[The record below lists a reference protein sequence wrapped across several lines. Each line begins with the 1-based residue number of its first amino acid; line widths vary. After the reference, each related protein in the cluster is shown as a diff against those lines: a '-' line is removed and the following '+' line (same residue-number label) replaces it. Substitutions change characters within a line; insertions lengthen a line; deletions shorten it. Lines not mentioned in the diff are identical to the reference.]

1 MVLLLSSDFQKLSMS
16 HLSMYF
22 SGSCISPLEKTTP
35 FHGHVLAVEAFWCG
49 LWGCWC
55 NGILKCGI
63 SIYLHRCEVWNS
75 DLDEMKKLL
84 NLTWIYITFNM
95 FHLLYRKRK
104 RATGFALKQFE
115 KNFPKQAKQLKDFYN
130 WSTNSDEEFSLL
142 KNIMKS
148 Y

>member
-1 MVLLLSSDFQKLSMS
+1 
-16 HLSMYF
+16 
-22 SGSCISPLEKTTP
+22 
-35 FHGHVLAVEAFWCG
+35 
-49 LWGCWC
+49 
-55 NGILKCGI
+55 
-63 SIYLHRCEVWNS
+63 
-75 DLDEMKKLL
+75 
-84 NLTWIYITFNM
+84 M
-95 FHLLYRKRK
+95 FHLFYRKRK